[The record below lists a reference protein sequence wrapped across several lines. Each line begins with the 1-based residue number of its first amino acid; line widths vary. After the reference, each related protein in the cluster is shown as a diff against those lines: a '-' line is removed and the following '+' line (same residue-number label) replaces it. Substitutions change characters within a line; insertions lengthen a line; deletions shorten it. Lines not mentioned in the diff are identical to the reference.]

1 MTDDLV
7 NEHPARRSS
16 ADSPRVPSLS
26 FPSFLQRPNIRLP
39 SVVLGTVIIVLL
51 GGLLIADR
59 LLSQSDRTRA
69 ALEAVRS
76 AGRIERFLIARTQVL
91 SAFQGV
97 VASVPATSVTLAGE
111 RFTALASVLEPR
123 LDGYRRVMLVDSAG
137 ILRRDHR
144 LDSTVA
150 PLPIGVDLDTLA
162 GFHARDQLN
171 QVRSTG
177 RTELSAPGP
186 TIGADS
192 GLLVLEPLVVDGA
205 IAGMVIGALSERMLA
220 SRIFEETRQP
230 AGRLVVRAGNDT
242 ILAHAPARRSRRTV
256 SADAA
261 VELPDG
267 DRWRVE
273 VALAA
278 TGDAFRALLWA
289 IGLAA
294 LAAVTAA
301 LLSER
306 RHSARIAERSAELER
321 LSGELLRANRAKSEF
336 LANMSHELRTPLNAI
351 VGFVDL
357 LCDGVY
363 GELAPR
369 QISPVQRIAAS
380 ANHLRH
386 LVDQILDLG
395 KMAAGRLEVHIEPL
409 DLRPLVLEIVSE
421 MEPLIQE
428 KGLNLSIAIGATLPR
443 VRSDPTHLRQI
454 LVNLLGNA
462 AKYTHSGGIAVRSR
476 LIGVPWRTTGS
487 NPRISPGRPLSA
499 VGRDGALGS
508 LASGAPAAGR
518 PYVALQIADT
528 GIGIAPQDHARIFDE
543 FEQVNAGP
551 RGDSMHRGTGLGL
564 AISRRLARLL
574 GGDLTVES
582 EVGKGATFTLW
593 LPLHP
598 ADVAAAAPHPG
609 GVATP
614 EPVQVPRPG
623 SS

>member
-1 MTDDLV
+1 M
-7 NEHPARRSS
+7 
-16 ADSPRVPSLS
+16 PSLS
-26 FPSFLQRPNIRLP
+26 FPSFLQRPNVRLP
-39 SVVLGTVIIVLL
+39 SIVLGTVVAVLL

-59 LLSQSDRTRA
+59 LFSQSDRTRA

-76 AGRIERFLIARTQVL
+76 AGRIESFLVSRSQALGAFHGILLDATVDGPGDRF
-91 SAFQGV
+91 
-97 VASVPATSVTLAGE
+97 AS
-111 RFTALASVLEPR
+111 LASALGPR
-123 LDGYRRVMLVDSAG
+123 LDGFQRVVLLDSAG
-137 ILRRDHR
+137 IVRRDVII
-144 LDSTVA
+144 DPSIS
-150 PLPIGVDLDTLA
+150 PLVVGVDLDTLST
-162 GFHARDQLN
+162 FRARDRLER
-171 QVRSTG
+171 VRTAR
-177 RTELSAPGP
+177 RTELSPPGRMFD
-186 TIGADS
+186 GDS
-192 GLLVLEPLVVDGA
+192 GLLIIEPLVVGDA
-205 IAGMVIGALSERMLA
+205 LAGIIIGTVSAELLA
-220 SRIFEETRQP
+220 ASIFEQAEPP
-230 AGRLVVRAGNDT
+230 AGQLVVLSGRDT
-242 ILAHAPARRSRRTV
+242 VLAHQASGRARRTV
-256 SADAA
+256 AADAR
-261 VELPDG
+261 VELPNDDG
-267 DRWRVE
+267 WRVA
-273 VALAA
+273 VVLPA
-278 TGDAFRALLWA
+278 TGDGLRALLWA
-289 IGLAA
+289 LGLAA
-294 LAAVTAA
+294 LVAVTAA

-306 RHSARIAERSAELER
+306 RQSARIAERSAELER

-409 DLRPLVLEIVSE
+409 DLRPFVLEIVSE

-462 AKYTHSGGIAVRSR
+462 SKYTHGGGIAVRSR
-476 LIGVPWRTTGS
+476 LTGVPWRTTGS
-487 NPRISPGRPLSA
+487 NPRVSPGRPQPA
-499 VGRDGALGS
+499 VDGGTP
-508 LASGAPAAGR
+508 GGPPAAGR

-528 GIGIAPQDHARIFDE
+528 GIGIAPEDHERIFDE

-551 RGDSMHRGTGLGL
+551 RGDSIHRGTGLGL

-598 ADVAAAAPHPG
+598 ADVAAAAPQPG
-609 GVATP
+609 AIPLTGPPRA
-614 EPVQVPRPG
+614 VPPRG
-623 SS
+623 A

>member
-1 MTDDLV
+1 M
-7 NEHPARRSS
+7 P
-16 ADSPRVPSLS
+16 SPS
-26 FPSFLQRPNIRLP
+26 FPSFLQHPNIRLP

-51 GGLLIADR
+51 GGLLVADR

-76 AGRIERFLIARTQVL
+76 AGRIERFVIARSQTL
-91 SAFQGV
+91 TAFQGIY
-97 VASVPATSVTLAGE
+97 ADMPGATSAASAPD
-111 RFTALASVLEPR
+111 RFTAIARALEPR
-123 LDGYRRVMLVDSAG
+123 LEGFRRVVLLDSAG
-137 ILRRDHR
+137 RVRREYRMD
-144 LDSTVA
+144 TAIVA
-150 PLPIGVDLDTLA
+150 LPVGADLDTLRW
-162 GFHARDQLN
+162 FHARDHLVR
-171 QVRSTG
+171 VRSAG
-177 RTELSAPGP
+177 RTQLSPPGP
-186 TIGADS
+186 TFGADS
-192 GLLVLEPLVVDGA
+192 GLLVLEPLVVNGDLVG
-205 IAGMVIGALSERMLA
+205 IVIGSVSERMLTD
-220 SRIFEETRQP
+220 RIFAETEQP
-230 AGRLVVRAGNDT
+230 AGSLVVLAADDT
-242 ILAHAPARRSRRTV
+242 ILAHVPSERPRRTV
-256 SADAA
+256 KADAA
-261 VELPDG
+261 VELPGDG
-267 DRWRVE
+267 RWRVE
-273 VALAA
+273 VAVPA
-278 TGDAFRALLWA
+278 TGDALRALLWA
-289 IGLAA
+289 MGLAA
-294 LAAVTAA
+294 LVAVTAA

-306 RHSARIAERSAELER
+306 RQSARIAERSAELER

-462 AKYTHSGGIAVRSR
+462 SKYTHSGGIAVRSR

-487 NPRISPGRPLSA
+487 NPRVSPGRPLSA
-499 VGRDGALGS
+499 VGRDGAAGM
-508 LASGAPAAGR
+508 AGPDVPGAGAQTAGAPAAGR

-528 GIGIAPQDHARIFDE
+528 GIGIAPQDHTRIFDE

-598 ADVAAAAPHPG
+598 ADVAAAAPQPVG
-609 GVATP
+609 ATMP
-614 EPVQVPRPG
+614 SR
-623 SS
+623 

>member
-1 MTDDLV
+1 M
-7 NEHPARRSS
+7 
-16 ADSPRVPSLS
+16 PSLS

-39 SVVLGTVIIVLL
+39 SVVLGTVVIVLL
-51 GGLLIADR
+51 GGLLVADR
-59 LLSQSDRTRA
+59 LLSHSDRTRA
-69 ALEAVRS
+69 ALEAMRS
-76 AGRIERFLIARTQVL
+76 AGRIEAFLAARAQALGAFHGLVLDGNAAAPADRFAE
-91 SAFQGV
+91 
-97 VASVPATSVTLAGE
+97 LAD
-111 RFTALASVLEPR
+111 VLEPR
-123 LDGYRRVMLVDSAG
+123 LDGFRRVILLDSAG
-137 ILRRDHR
+137 IVRGERA
-144 LDSTVA
+144 LDASLT
-150 PLPIGVDLDTLA
+150 PFGIGTDVDTIRSFRALDALTQ
-162 GFHARDQLN
+162 ARAS
-171 QVRSTG
+171 RSS
-177 RTELSAPGP
+177 L
-186 TIGADS
+186 
-192 GLLVLEPLVVDGA
+192 LLVPGTIDPDTGILLVEPLVIGDTV
-205 IAGMVIGALSERMLA
+205 AGIVVGLVSTRTLA
-220 SRIFEETRQP
+220 TRVFENAEPP
-230 AGRLVVRAGNDT
+230 AGRLLVMSGSDT
-242 ILAHAPARRSRRTV
+242 VLAHSSASRMRRTV
-256 SADAA
+256 DAGA
-261 VELPDG
+261 VVELPDG
-267 DRWRVE
+267 GRWHVD
-273 VALAA
+273 VVLAA
-278 TGDAFRALLWA
+278 TGDALRAMLWA
-289 IGLAA
+289 LGLAA
-294 LAAVTAA
+294 LAAVTVAM
-301 LLSER
+301 LSER
-306 RHSARIAERSAELER
+306 RQSARIAERSAELER

-409 DLRPLVLEIVSE
+409 DLRPFVLEIVSE
-421 MEPLIQE
+421 MEPLVQE
-428 KGLNLSIAIGATLPR
+428 KGLSLSIAIGATLPR

-462 AKYTHSGGIAVRSR
+462 TKYTHSGGIAVRSR

-487 NPRISPGRPLSA
+487 NPRVSPGRAQPA
-499 VGRDGALGS
+499 IGDGGAGTSLGPPPGG
-508 LASGAPAAGR
+508 LPASGR

-528 GIGIAPQDHARIFDE
+528 GIGIAPEDHERIFDE

-598 ADVAAAAPHPG
+598 ADVAAATPQPG
-609 GVATP
+609 PLAIADSPGTTP
-614 EPVQVPRPG
+614 PARA
-623 SS
+623 